1 MNCRTLKEINNKD
14 WFLVLC
20 IVTRFIAGIGSAM
33 LSVSATSILMKATS
47 YSKNTIVVSIQSTE
61 FFCKNKKAF
70 KDFGIE
76 VVARCMYLFQQT
88 CE

>member
-47 YSKNTIVVSIQSTE
+47 YSKNTIVVSKTSS
-61 FFCKNKKAF
+61 FSVKFKKAF
-70 KDFGIE
+70 KDFNIYFIF
-76 VVARCMYLFQQT
+76 VSFC
-88 CE
+88 